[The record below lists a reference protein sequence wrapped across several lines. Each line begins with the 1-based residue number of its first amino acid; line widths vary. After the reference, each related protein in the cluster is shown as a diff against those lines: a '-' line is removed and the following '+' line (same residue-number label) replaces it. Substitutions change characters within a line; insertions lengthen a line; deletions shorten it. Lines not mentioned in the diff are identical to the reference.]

1 MEEERRNS
9 VEKRRFWQGAGVGFF
24 AALLVLA
31 CGWSIWSLTSYLQ
44 PGDFTSGQISRADV
58 EEKLDKINGLIQSYY
73 LYEDEI
79 DTDALIDGI
88 YTGYTSEL
96 GDPYTVYYDEE
107 KTKELLETTSGEFSG
122 IGATM
127 SRSTES
133 GEITVVNVYE
143 DSPAD
148 KAGLK
153 EGDILYKVDGKNV
166 DGQQLDTVVSWIKG
180 EKGTEVQIS
189 VRRGEKELGLSAVRD
204 IIEIQTVEYEMKDD
218 GVGYLMVSE
227 FDDVTY
233 DQFKNALE
241 NLEAEGMKGLVI
253 DLRGN
258 PGGNLSTVT
267 DMLRMLLPEGTIVS
281 TKDKK
286 GNTEEITCDGKNEF
300 TRPLIVLVNQ
310 YSASASEIF
319 AGAIQDYGIG
329 QIVGVTTYGKGVVQ
343 QLMDLGD
350 GTFLKLTIAEYYT
363 PSGRSING
371 EGVIPDVEIE
381 YEYDENDPQN
391 DNQLNKAIELIQT
404 QV

>member
-267 DMLRMLLPEGTIVS
+267 DMLRLLLPEGTIVS